1 MGNLAITRRY
11 IAPDGLAARDPRL
24 VVGLQLIEV
33 NGVDVMSLRSV
44 VACGVTACARR
55 AHAVCLCSAHAHLL
69 HACCL
74 LSRSLG

>member
-33 NGVDVMSLRSV
+33 NSVDVMTLR
-44 VACGVTACARR
+44 
-55 AHAVCLCSAHAHLL
+55 
-69 HACCL
+69 
-74 LSRSLG
+74 